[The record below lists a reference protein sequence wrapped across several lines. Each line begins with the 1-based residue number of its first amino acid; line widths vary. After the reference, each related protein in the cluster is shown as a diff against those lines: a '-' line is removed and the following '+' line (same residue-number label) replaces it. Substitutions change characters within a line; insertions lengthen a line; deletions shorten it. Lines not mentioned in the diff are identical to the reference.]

1 MEEGGIKFENL
12 TLKYR
17 EELPYVLKDLS
28 FNIKPQERIGIV
40 GRTGS
45 GKSTMLLAILRVI
58 EASSGNIFIDN
69 INIKNLN
76 LFDLRKNLTLIS
88 QEPTLFEDTLR
99 ANLDLEGNLPDEQLW
114 DILDKIGMKKNFE
127 GK

>member
-99 ANLDLEGNLPDEQLW
+99 ANLDL
-114 DILDKIGMKKNFE
+114 
-127 GK
+127 

>member
-1 MEEGGIKFENL
+1 LEEGGIKFENL